1 MPNSSISLGLQFLIL
16 TVLISTATSNL
27 LFPVY
32 ASSCDTESLNISRTC
47 PQKDNITEYLMTIK
61 KGGSNVL
68 STADY
73 DKNFFLCEEFT
84 FDCGYVEDDN
94 ESVSVANG
102 IQLRFTHAEIDA
114 ILPGNLTLANTIKRY
129 LNLTATEAKCG
140 MKVFPLTL
148 TSA

>member
-1 MPNSSISLGLQFLIL
+1 
-16 TVLISTATSNL
+16 
-27 LFPVY
+27 
-32 ASSCDTESLNISRTC
+32 
-47 PQKDNITEYLMTIK
+47 MTIK

-94 ESVSVANG
+94 QSVSVANG